1 MARESTP
8 LMAEYELP
16 SFIIEGVAERL
27 RHARLAAGY
36 KTQAEFAKAL
46 GVGKTT
52 YNAHEKSRNGIPVPW
67 ALRYSKMLN
76 CDLAWLLTGE
86 GAMRPDVVDDNALRL
101 PETLPEDVQE
111 ALRLFLS
118 RLGARSFAITGD
130 DGTSF
135 TDVEVSI
142 LREAIDLFE
151 RVHGD
156 ARPNDAKVAKSALA
170 KVKTSGTS

>member
-1 MARESTP
+1 
-8 LMAEYELP
+8 MAECEPP

-67 ALRYSKMLN
+67 ALRYSKMLS

-86 GAMRPDVVDDNALRL
+86 GSMRPDVVDENTLYL
-101 PETLPEDVQE
+101 PGTLPEDVQE
-111 ALRLFLS
+111 ALRVFLS
-118 RLGARSFAITGD
+118 RLGARTFTAPAYSD
-130 DGTSF
+130 TSL
-135 TDVEVSI
+135 TDIELSV
-142 LREAIDLFE
+142 LREAVDLFA

-156 ARPNDAKVAKSALA
+156 TRSEDAEVAMTAITKVGALS
-170 KVKTSGTS
+170 VS